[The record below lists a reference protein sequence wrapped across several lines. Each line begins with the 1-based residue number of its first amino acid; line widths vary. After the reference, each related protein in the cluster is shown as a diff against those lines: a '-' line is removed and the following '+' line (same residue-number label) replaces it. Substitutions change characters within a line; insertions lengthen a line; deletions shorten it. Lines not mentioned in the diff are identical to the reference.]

1 MNQPEHTPEDSDHRI
16 KARLARREDAK
27 TNPLTLSR
35 QAQIEANRALW
46 AKMGE
51 KIKAAKR
58 RKTPPAPPAPDA
70 AG

>member
-1 MNQPEHTPEDSDHRI
+1 MTESEHTPDNTEDRI

-27 TNPLTLSR
+27 TNPLTLAR
-35 QAQIEANRALW
+35 KAQIEANRALW

-70 AG
+70 VG